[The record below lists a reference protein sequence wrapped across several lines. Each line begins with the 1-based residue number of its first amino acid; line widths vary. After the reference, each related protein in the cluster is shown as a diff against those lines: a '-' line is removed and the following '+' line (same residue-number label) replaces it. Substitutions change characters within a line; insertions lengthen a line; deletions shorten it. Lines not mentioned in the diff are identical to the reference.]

1 MADVKRTWIK
11 DAFWETPTK
20 ELLNCIS
27 EHKEGFKDVRQVHK
41 LKRGDPL
48 FDECVKSLTE
58 KHIDVNT
65 DRRVNKKFKEQEQQR
80 QLELNRRKAEKLEQ
94 LFNYKLETFEVE
106 DIKESKNRI
115 LKSKLRRS
123 KSIPEV
129 NLYAMMI
136 LQDKLENETEYRIL
150 SSSIKKT

>member
-11 DAFWETPTK
+11 DAFWETPSK

-48 FDECVKSLTE
+48 FDECVEELTE
-58 KHIDVNT
+58 EFIDKNT
-65 DRRVNKKFKEQEQQR
+65 DERVNRKFKEQEQQR
-80 QLELNRRKAEKLEQ
+80 QLEINKRKAERLEQ

-115 LKSKLRRS
+115 LKSKLRRA

-129 NLYAMMI
+129 NLYAIMI
-136 LQDKLENETEYRIL
+136 IQDKLENDKETE
-150 SSSIKKT
+150 

>member
-48 FDECVKSLTE
+48 FDECVEALTE
-58 KHIDVNT
+58 KHINVNT
-65 DRRVNKKFKEQEQQR
+65 DKRVDKKFKEQEQKR
-80 QLELNRRKAEKLEQ
+80 QLELNRRKAQKLEQ

-106 DIKESKNRI
+106 DIKESRNRI

-136 LQDKLENETEYRIL
+136 LQDKLENETE
-150 SSSIKKT
+150 

>member
-48 FDECVKSLTE
+48 FDECVKALTE

-80 QLELNRRKAEKLEQ
+80 QLELNRRKAEKLEL

-129 NLYAMMI
+129 NLYAIMI
-136 LQDKLENETEYRIL
+136 LQDKLENETE
-150 SSSIKKT
+150 

>member
-48 FDECVKSLTE
+48 FDECVEALTE
-58 KHIDVNT
+58 KHINVNT
-65 DRRVNKKFKEQEQQR
+65 DRRVNKKFKEQEQRR

-129 NLYAMMI
+129 NLYAIMI
-136 LQDKLENETEYRIL
+136 LQDKLENDKETE
-150 SSSIKKT
+150 

>member
-48 FDECVKSLTE
+48 FSECVEALTE
-58 KHIDVNT
+58 KHIDLNT
-65 DRRVNKKFKEQEQQR
+65 DERVNKKFKEQERQR
-80 QLELNRRKAEKLEQ
+80 QLEISNRKAQKLEQ

-129 NLYAMMI
+129 NLYAIMI
-136 LQDKLENETEYRIL
+136 LQDKLENETE
-150 SSSIKKT
+150 

>member
-48 FDECVKSLTE
+48 FSECVEALTE
-58 KHIDVNT
+58 KHIDLNT
-65 DRRVNKKFKEQEQQR
+65 DERVNKKFKEQEQQR
-80 QLELNRRKAEKLEQ
+80 QLEINKRKAQKLEQ
-94 LFNYKLETFEVE
+94 LFNYKLETFEIE

-129 NLYAMMI
+129 NLYAIMI
-136 LQDKLENETEYRIL
+136 IQDKLENETE
-150 SSSIKKT
+150 

>member
-11 DAFWETPTK
+11 DAFWETPSK

-41 LKRGDPL
+41 LKRDL
-48 FDECVKSLTE
+48 CLMNVEELTE
-58 KHIDVNT
+58 KFIDKNT
-65 DRRVNKKFKEQEQQR
+65 DERVNRKFKEQEQQR
-80 QLELNRRKAEKLEQ
+80 QLEINKRKAERLEQ

-115 LKSKLRRS
+115 LKSRLRRA

-129 NLYAMMI
+129 NLYAIMI
-136 LQDKLENETEYRIL
+136 IQDKLENDKETE
-150 SSSIKKT
+150 

>member
-41 LKRGDPL
+41 LKRGAPL

-129 NLYAMMI
+129 NLYAIMI
-136 LQDKLENETEYRIL
+136 LQDKLENDKETE
-150 SSSIKKT
+150 

>member
-48 FDECVKSLTE
+48 FDECVKALTE

-106 DIKESKNRI
+106 DIKESKNSIR
-115 LKSKLRRS
+115 KSKLRRS

-129 NLYAMMI
+129 NLYAIMI
-136 LQDKLENETEYRIL
+136 LQDKLENDKETE
-150 SSSIKKT
+150 

>member
-115 LKSKLRRS
+115 LKSRLRRA

-129 NLYAMMI
+129 NLYAIMI
-136 LQDKLENETEYRIL
+136 IQDMLENDKETE
-150 SSSIKKT
+150 

>member
-11 DAFWETPTK
+11 DAFWETPSK

-48 FDECVKSLTE
+48 FDECVEELTKE
-58 KHIDVNT
+58 FIDKNT
-65 DRRVNKKFKEQEQQR
+65 DERVNRKFKEQEQQR
-80 QLELNRRKAEKLEQ
+80 QLEINKRKAERLEQ
-94 LFNYKLETFEVE
+94 LFNYKLETFEIE

-115 LKSKLRRS
+115 LKSRLRRA

-129 NLYAMMI
+129 NLYAIMI
-136 LQDKLENETEYRIL
+136 IQDKLENDKETE
-150 SSSIKKT
+150 

>member
-48 FDECVKSLTE
+48 FDECVKALTE

-65 DRRVNKKFKEQEQQR
+65 DRRVNKKFKEQEQRR
-80 QLELNRRKAEKLEQ
+80 QLELNKRKAEKLEQ

-106 DIKESKNRI
+106 DIRESKNRI

-129 NLYAMMI
+129 NLYAIMI
-136 LQDKLENETEYRIL
+136 LQDKLENDKETE
-150 SSSIKKT
+150 

>member
-1 MADVKRTWIK
+1 M
-11 DAFWETPTK
+11 
-20 ELLNCIS
+20 
-27 EHKEGFKDVRQVHK
+27 
-41 LKRGDPL
+41 
-48 FDECVKSLTE
+48 FDECTKALTE

-65 DRRVNKKFKEQEQQR
+65 DKRVSKKYKEQEQRR
-80 QLELNRRKAEKLEQ
+80 QLELNKIKAQKLEQ

-106 DIKESKNRI
+106 EIKESRNRI

-136 LQDKLENETEYRIL
+136 LQDKLENETE
-150 SSSIKKT
+150 

>member
-1 MADVKRTWIK
+1 MAKIKRTWLK
-11 DAFWETPTK
+11 NAFWETPTK
-20 ELLNCIS
+20 ELLNAIS

-48 FDECVKSLTE
+48 FDECVEELTLE
-58 KHIDVNT
+58 FIDKNT
-65 DRRVNKKFKEQEQQR
+65 DDRVNRKFKEQEQQR
-80 QLELNRRKAEKLEQ
+80 QLEINKRKAQKLEE
-94 LFNYKLETFEVE
+94 LFNYKLETFEIE

-129 NLYAMMI
+129 NLYAIMI
-136 LQDKLENETEYRIL
+136 IQDKLENETE
-150 SSSIKKT
+150 

>member
-1 MADVKRTWIK
+1 MGK
-11 DAFWETPTK
+11 TPSK

-48 FDECVKSLTE
+48 FDECVEELTKE
-58 KHIDVNT
+58 FIDKNT
-65 DRRVNKKFKEQEQQR
+65 DERVNRKFKEQEQQR
-80 QLELNRRKAEKLEQ
+80 QLEINKRKAERLEQ

-115 LKSKLRRS
+115 LKSKSRRA

-129 NLYAMMI
+129 NLYAIMI
-136 LQDKLENETEYRIL
+136 IQDKLENDKETE
-150 SSSIKKT
+150 

>member
-80 QLELNRRKAEKLEQ
+80 QLEINKRKAEKLEQ

-115 LKSKLRRS
+115 LKSRLRRA

-129 NLYAMMI
+129 NLYAIMI
-136 LQDKLENETEYRIL
+136 IQDKLENDKETE
-150 SSSIKKT
+150 

>member
-1 MADVKRTWIK
+1 MADIERTWIK
-11 DAFWETPTK
+11 DAFWETPEK
-20 ELLNCIS
+20 NQLNCIS

-48 FDECVKSLTE
+48 FDECVEALTE

-80 QLELNRRKAEKLEQ
+80 QLEINKRKAQKLEE
-94 LFNYKLETFEVE
+94 LLNYKLETFEVE
-106 DIKESKNRI
+106 EIKESRNRI

-129 NLYAMMI
+129 NLYAIMI
-136 LQDKLENETEYRIL
+136 LQDKLENETE
-150 SSSIKKT
+150 

>member
-48 FDECVKSLTE
+48 FDECVKALTE

-129 NLYAMMI
+129 NLYANMI
-136 LQDKLENETEYRIL
+136 LQDKLENDKETE
-150 SSSIKKT
+150 

>member
-1 MADVKRTWIK
+1 M
-11 DAFWETPTK
+11 
-20 ELLNCIS
+20 NCIS

-48 FDECVKSLTE
+48 FDECVEELTKE
-58 KHIDVNT
+58 FIDKNT
-65 DRRVNKKFKEQEQQR
+65 DERVNRKFKEQEQQR
-80 QLELNRRKAEKLEQ
+80 QLEINKRKAERLEQ

-115 LKSKLRRS
+115 LKSRLRRA

-129 NLYAMMI
+129 NLYAIMI
-136 LQDKLENETEYRIL
+136 IQDKLENDKETE
-150 SSSIKKT
+150 

>member
-48 FDECVKSLTE
+48 FSECVEALTE
-58 KHIDVNT
+58 KHIDLNT
-65 DRRVNKKFKEQEQQR
+65 DERVNKKFKEQEQQR
-80 QLELNRRKAEKLEQ
+80 QLEINKRKAYKLEQ

-106 DIKESKNRI
+106 DIKESRNRI

-129 NLYAMMI
+129 NLYAIMI
-136 LQDKLENETEYRIL
+136 LQDKLENETE
-150 SSSIKKT
+150 

>member
-48 FDECVKSLTE
+48 FDECVKALTE

-106 DIKESKNRI
+106 DIKESRNRI

-129 NLYAMMI
+129 NLYAIMI
-136 LQDKLENETEYRIL
+136 LQDKLENDKETE
-150 SSSIKKT
+150 

>member
-48 FDECVKSLTE
+48 FDECTKALT
-58 KHIDVNT
+58 
-65 DRRVNKKFKEQEQQR
+65 
-80 QLELNRRKAEKLEQ
+80 
-94 LFNYKLETFEVE
+94 
-106 DIKESKNRI
+106 
-115 LKSKLRRS
+115 
-123 KSIPEV
+123 
-129 NLYAMMI
+129 
-136 LQDKLENETEYRIL
+136 
-150 SSSIKKT
+150 

>member
-11 DAFWETPTK
+11 DAFWETPSK

-48 FDECVKSLTE
+48 FDECVKALTE

-129 NLYAMMI
+129 NLYAIMI
-136 LQDKLENETEYRIL
+136 LQDKLENDKETE
-150 SSSIKKT
+150 

>member
-1 MADVKRTWIK
+1 MADVKRIWSK

-27 EHKEGFKDVRQVHK
+27 KHKEGFKDVRQVHK

-48 FDECVKSLTE
+48 FDECVEALTE

-65 DRRVNKKFKEQEQQR
+65 DKRVNKKFKEQEQRR
-80 QLELNRRKAEKLEQ
+80 QLELNKRKAEKLEQ

-106 DIKESKNRI
+106 DIRESKNRI

-129 NLYAMMI
+129 KLYAIMI
-136 LQDKLENETEYRIL
+136 LQDKLENDKETE
-150 SSSIKKT
+150 

>member
-48 FDECVKSLTE
+48 FDECVKALTE

-129 NLYAMMI
+129 NLYAIMI
-136 LQDKLENETEYRIL
+136 LQDKLENETE
-150 SSSIKKT
+150 

>member
-48 FDECVKSLTE
+48 FDECVKALTE

-94 LFNYKLETFEVE
+94 LINYKLETFEVE

-115 LKSKLRRS
+115 LKSKLSRS

-129 NLYAMMI
+129 NLYAIMI
-136 LQDKLENETEYRIL
+136 LQDKLENDKETE
-150 SSSIKKT
+150 

>member
-1 MADVKRTWIK
+1 MAKVKRTWMK
-11 DAFWETPTK
+11 DAFWETPSK

-41 LKRGDPL
+41 LKRDDPL
-48 FDECVKSLTE
+48 FDECVEALTE
-58 KHIDVNT
+58 KHINVNT
-65 DRRVNKKFKEQEQQR
+65 DRRVDKKFKEQEQKR
-80 QLELNRRKAEKLEQ
+80 QLELNRRKAQKLEQ

-106 DIKESKNRI
+106 DIKESRNRI

-136 LQDKLENETEYRIL
+136 LQDKLENETE
-150 SSSIKKT
+150 

>member
-1 MADVKRTWIK
+1 MAKIKRTWLK
-11 DAFWETPTK
+11 NAFWETPAK
-20 ELLNCIS
+20 EFLNCIS

-48 FDECVKSLTE
+48 FDECVEELTLE
-58 KHIDVNT
+58 FIDKNT
-65 DRRVNKKFKEQEQQR
+65 DERVNRKFKEQEQQR
-80 QLELNRRKAEKLEQ
+80 QLEINKRKAERLEQ

-129 NLYAMMI
+129 NLYAIMI
-136 LQDKLENETEYRIL
+136 IQDKLENDKETE
-150 SSSIKKT
+150 

>member
-48 FDECVKSLTE
+48 FDECVKALTE

-129 NLYAMMI
+129 NWYAMMI
-136 LQDKLENETEYRIL
+136 LQDKLENDKETE
-150 SSSIKKT
+150 

>member
-1 MADVKRTWIK
+1 MLFLK
-11 DAFWETPTK
+11 TPTK
-20 ELLNCIS
+20 ELLNAIS

-48 FDECVKSLTE
+48 FDECVEELTLE
-58 KHIDVNT
+58 FIDKNT
-65 DRRVNKKFKEQEQQR
+65 DDRVNRKFKEQEQQR
-80 QLELNRRKAEKLEQ
+80 QLEINKRKAQKLEE
-94 LFNYKLETFEVE
+94 LFNYKLETFEIE

-129 NLYAMMI
+129 NLYAIMI
-136 LQDKLENETEYRIL
+136 IQDKLENETE
-150 SSSIKKT
+150 

>member
-48 FDECVKSLTE
+48 FSECVEALTE
-58 KHIDVNT
+58 KHIDLNT
-65 DRRVNKKFKEQEQQR
+65 DERVNKKFKEQEQQR
-80 QLELNRRKAEKLEQ
+80 QLEINKRKAYKLEQ
-94 LFNYKLETFEVE
+94 LFNYKLETFEIE

-136 LQDKLENETEYRIL
+136 LQDKLENETE
-150 SSSIKKT
+150 

>member
-1 MADVKRTWIK
+1 MADIERTWIK
-11 DAFWETPTK
+11 DAFWETPEK
-20 ELLNCIS
+20 NQLNCIS

-48 FDECVKSLTE
+48 FDECVEALTE

-80 QLELNRRKAEKLEQ
+80 ELEINKRKAERLEK

-106 DIKESKNRI
+106 EIKESRNRI

-129 NLYAMMI
+129 NLYAIMI
-136 LQDKLENETEYRIL
+136 LQDKLENETE
-150 SSSIKKT
+150 

>member
-11 DAFWETPTK
+11 DAFWETPSK

-48 FDECVKSLTE
+48 FDECVEALTE
-58 KHIDVNT
+58 KHINVNT
-65 DRRVNKKFKEQEQQR
+65 DRRVDKKFKEQEQKR
-80 QLELNRRKAEKLEQ
+80 QLELNRRKAQKLEQ

-106 DIKESKNRI
+106 DIKESRNRI

-136 LQDKLENETEYRIL
+136 LQDKLENETE
-150 SSSIKKT
+150 